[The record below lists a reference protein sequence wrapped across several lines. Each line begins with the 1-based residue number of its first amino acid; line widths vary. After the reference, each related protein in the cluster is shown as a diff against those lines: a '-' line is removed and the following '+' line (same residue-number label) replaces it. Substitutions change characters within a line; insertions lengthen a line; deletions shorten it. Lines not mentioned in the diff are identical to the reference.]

1 MDIAKKN
8 FLTPNFSFTDFKIL
22 NNNKEINSIVVV
34 TKQKETFV
42 LKKKK
47 NFKQINNEDLKK
59 LNKEYEN
66 TKRKFIRLD
75 FVDNNNKLLKIDLIN
90 WHNFWISV
98 AKRYNLKYS
107 TNYAKKY
114 IDYNNVEEYTKNYT
128 EKYNKKIIYDNS
140 K

>member
-1 MDIAKKN
+1 MRKKN